1 MKILRFTLTGY
12 FFAISSGAVAQTSMR
27 SSQPGIIPV
36 FASGS
41 IEEKILIAIVSGAVS
56 FISGYI
62 LLEIKER
69 RSPRK
74 RLSYD
79 LKVKKGLVIVDDE
92 ISDDISLSYKGRA
105 ASKLSY
111 VRVDIKNTGSTV
123 VKNEF
128 IRFHFNDDSTV
139 LNVFQDPIPPPEI
152 GLTQIDG
159 EHNNYRYK
167 ISHIER
173 LQSVSFCFVVE
184 SLGEFSPEMHPF
196 NEEGDVEFTATS
208 IAKETDEQTKL
219 EMFIYLSI
227 LCLFFAVWAS
237 MLPGG
242 WIAFTLFFCSFL
254 ISVNRLVRPVARII
268 AATLL
273 GMGQSNHPLLNIE
286 NDKEGLV
293 TVKIDQSRHKS
304 I

>member
-1 MKILRFTLTGY
+1 MKILRYTLIGCC
-12 FFAISSGAVAQTSMR
+12 FALSSRAVAQTSMR
-27 SSQPGIIPV
+27 SSLPGIIPV
-36 FASGS
+36 LASGS
-41 IEEKILIAIVSGAVS
+41 IEEKIFIAIASGAIS
-56 FISGYI
+56 FMSGYI

-92 ISDDISLSYKGRA
+92 ISDDISLYYKGRA

-111 VRVDIKNTGSTV
+111 VRVDVKNTGSTV
-123 VKNEF
+123 VKNEL

-152 GLTQIDG
+152 GLAQIDG

-173 LQSVSFCFVVE
+173 LQSVSFCFIVE
-184 SLGEFSPEMHPF
+184 SPGETSPEMHPF
-196 NEEGDVEFTATS
+196 NEEGDVEFTASS

-219 EMFIYLSI
+219 EMFIYLFI
-227 LCLFFAVWAS
+227 
-237 MLPGG
+237 
-242 WIAFTLFFCSFL
+242 
-254 ISVNRLVRPVARII
+254 
-268 AATLL
+268 
-273 GMGQSNHPLLNIE
+273 HPLPVLCSMGKH
-286 NDKEGLV
+286 DAGWM
-293 TVKIDQSRHKS
+293 DCF
-304 I
+304 